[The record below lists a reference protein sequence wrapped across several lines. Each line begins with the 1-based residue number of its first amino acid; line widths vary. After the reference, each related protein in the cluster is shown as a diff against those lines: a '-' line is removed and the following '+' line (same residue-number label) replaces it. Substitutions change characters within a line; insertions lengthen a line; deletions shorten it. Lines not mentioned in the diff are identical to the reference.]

1 MPRLRFSALVIL
13 AGLCL
18 TDGTA
23 LAQKG
28 YRPPPPPPR
37 PISIPPPANN
47 NRRPANDNRRVNTGT
62 GRTPGASGGQA
73 GQRLPRPR
81 PQSTVRKPAPSSSNM
96 PRMAGVNSA
105 RMGTPRL
112 SQPVIAKPTVAQQAL
127 VRNRLAAVRAKLAT
141 ADFRARLL
149 QRKKAQDLAA
159 MQRQK
164 LANDQRA
171 TKTDRPLATK
181 KNTLLAELK
190 KNGVKHNPDAIIRI
204 DRDPK
209 GLVVFLEQGDERSGL
224 SHILAAHG
232 ADFERRGIPRDQIP
246 DAVIAAVTKG
256 KIVGSQGRTPGR
268 PIYEVDFNGK
278 RQRIAVSTGD
288 NGYIVGANPAE

>member
-1 MPRLRFSALVIL
+1 MPRLRVSALVIV

-23 LAQKG
+23 WAQKG

-81 PQSTVRKPAPSSSNM
+81 PQSTVRKPAPSGGNM

-105 RMGTPRL
+105 RMGSPRL
-112 SQPVIAKPTVAQQAL
+112 SQPVIAKPTVAQQMII
-127 VRNRLAAVRAKLAT
+127 RNRLAAVRAKLDA

-149 QRKKAQDLAA
+149 QLKKAQDLAA

-164 LANDQRA
+164 VANDQRVEKEKEEKDKKA
-171 TKTDRPLATK
+171 RLAAVPAAFSHEK
-181 KNTLLAELK
+181 GNTNSLRNIDPSSVGLKIANGHAFQKHQAELLAIGIRDQRTFSEVVQRTMQEATAENRKALTRGRVAYWNPSHNLVVIYDPERSDAGTAFVP
-190 KNGVKHNPDAIIRI
+190 KNGKTY
-204 DRDPK
+204 
-209 GLVVFLEQGDERSGL
+209 FEQL
-224 SHILAAHG
+224 
-232 ADFERRGIPRDQIP
+232 
-246 DAVIAAVTKG
+246 K
-256 KIVGSQGRTPGR
+256 
-268 PIYEVDFNGK
+268 
-278 RQRIAVSTGD
+278 
-288 NGYIVGANPAE
+288 